1 MGTRS
6 NIAYKKSTGEIVS
19 MYCHYD
25 GFPQINGV
33 MLNKHYNTHAKARGL
48 VDNGYQSAL
57 KETVEKSNEGRVHED
72 PPKTYRSF
80 HSFLMDINFDI
91 EWVYLF
97 KTDWKGD
104 DCWHVAETSLI
115 SLPNGKY
122 NVEVEDFNSLVEAP
136 HYITVGEKE

>member
-25 GFPQINGV
+25 GYPQYNGV
-33 MLNKHYNTHAKARGL
+33 MLNEHYNTHAKARGL

-57 KETVEKSNEGRVHED
+57 KETVEESNLDRVHEE

-91 EWVYLF
+91 EWVYLY
-97 KTDWKGD
+97 TDAWYY
-104 DCWHVAETSLI
+104 AETSLI

-122 NVEVEDFNSLVEAP
+122 NVEVEDFSLLSDL
-136 HYITVGEKE
+136 HYTINVGEK

>member
-25 GFPQINGV
+25 GYPQYNGV
-33 MLNKHYNTHAKARGL
+33 MLNEHYNTREKARGL

-57 KETVEKSNEGRVHED
+57 KETVEESNLDRVHEE

-80 HSFLMDINFDI
+80 HAFIMDINFDI

-97 KTDWKGD
+97 KD
-104 DCWHVAETSLI
+104 DAWHYAETSLI
-115 SLPNGKY
+115 SLPSGRY
-122 NVEVEDFNSLVEAP
+122 DVEVDAFSLLSDL
-136 HYITVGEKE
+136 HHTINVGDQS